1 MPSVIE
7 SDAADTSAEL
17 DNPSLSLTGDD
28 LSLEDLG
35 ALLGEEG
42 HDDTDDDGD
51 EPQSHDSL
59 DEDLDADDSEIQD
72 EADAA
77 DETDEPTK
85 AAKDGEADEDEDDDL
100 DEDAKKARASFN
112 PKQQRVFDREVAKVK
127 RKAREAATSLQGE
140 VEAKSQE
147 LESLTAEVERLR
159 TTPPAP
165 VAPTPT
171 NPLAGVD
178 NVTDLDKQIDQARN
192 LRRWAVRHPQG
203 GVVVDDKGNEI
214 DISEER
220 SAEILAEAE
229 DLIEKHAP
237 TRREFLAKRTANEQH
252 ATQIYPWLKD
262 KKAPATV
269 AVNDVIRRYP
279 ILRETFPDYQLIIA
293 DSLVGMQLRQ
303 SRLAD
308 QQKAAAGKGTPLM
321 GVAKPAVEPRKAP
334 ASPAGGT
341 RAPVVKGGTRRRAAV
356 MQRFDETGEDSEGA
370 VLRAILSGGGG

>member
-17 DNPSLSLTGDD
+17 DEPSLSLAGDD

-42 HDDTDDDGD
+42 HDDTDD
-51 EPQSHDSL
+51 EPEAHDPFE
-59 DEDLDADDSEIQD
+59 EDLDDDDTEIQD
-72 EADAA
+72 EAVAA
-77 DETDEPTK
+77 DETDKPTK
-85 AAKDGEADEDEDDDL
+85 AAKDGEAEEAEDDDL

-127 RKAREAATSLQGE
+127 RKAREAATSLQGD

-147 LESLTAEVERLR
+147 LASLAAEVAQLR

-178 NVTDLDKQIDQARN
+178 SEADLDKQIDQARN
-192 LRRWAVRHPQG
+192 LRRWAMRHPQG
-203 GVVVDDKGNEI
+203 GFVVDAKGGEI
-214 DISEER
+214 EISEER
-220 SAEILAEAE
+220 SAEILTEAE
-229 DLIEKHAP
+229 DLIDKHAP
-237 TRREFLAKRTANEQH
+237 TRREFLTKRVANEQH
-252 ATQIYPWLKD
+252 AAQIYPWLKD

-269 AVNDVIRRYP
+269 AVNDVIRRFP

-303 SRLAD
+303 SRLAE
-308 QQKAAAGKGTPLM
+308 QQKAASTAGPFKGGTRPT
-321 GVAKPAVEPRKAP
+321 VEPRRAP

-370 VLRAILSGGGG
+370 VLGAILSGGGG

>member
-72 EADAA
+72 EADVA

-229 DLIEKHAP
+229 DLIDKHAP
-237 TRREFLAKRTANEQH
+237 TRREFLTKRTANEQH
-252 ATQIYPWLKD
+252 AAQIYPWLKD

-341 RAPVVKGGTRRRAAV
+341 RAPVVKGGTR
-356 MQRFDETGEDSEGA
+356 
-370 VLRAILSGGGG
+370 

>member
-17 DNPSLSLTGDD
+17 DEPSPSLAGDD

-293 DSLVGMQLRQ
+293 DSLVGMQVRQ
-303 SRLAD
+303 SRLAE
-308 QQKAAAGKGTPLM
+308 QQKAASKAAPLKGGT
-321 GVAKPAVEPRKAP
+321 KPTVEPRKAP